1 MLPSTLY
8 IMWPFQLQSLKLLH
22 QKVKEEMHLQEN
34 SIFDLWP
41 WPWCQGHTKCC
52 PVPSTPCDLFSYK
65 VWSCYVYLFRRRYIY
80 KKIQHLTFDLD
91 LGVKVTRNVA
101 QYPLHH
107 VTYSTTK
114 LKVATSN
121 GLGGDT
127 FTRNV
132 TDGRTHGR
140 TDGRTDRQ
148 TDGRTTDRLWHEI
161 NIPFFS
167 KEKSG
172 YNNWRVK

>member
-1 MLPSTLY
+1 
-8 IMWPFQLQSLKLLH
+8 
-22 QKVKEEMHLQEN
+22 MHLQEN

-41 WPWCQGHTKCC
+41 WPWGQGHTKCC
-52 PVPSTPCDLFSYK
+52 PVPSTSCDLFSYK
-65 VWSCYVYLFRRRYIY
+65 VWKCYVLPLSRRYNY
-80 KKIQHLTFDLD
+80 KKIQYLTFDLD

-114 LKVATSN
+114 FEVATSY

-140 TDGRTDRQ
+140 TDRRTDGR

-161 NIPFFS
+161 NIPFFL
-167 KEKSG
+167 KKKAG
-172 YNNWRVK
+172 IIRLNDRQLF